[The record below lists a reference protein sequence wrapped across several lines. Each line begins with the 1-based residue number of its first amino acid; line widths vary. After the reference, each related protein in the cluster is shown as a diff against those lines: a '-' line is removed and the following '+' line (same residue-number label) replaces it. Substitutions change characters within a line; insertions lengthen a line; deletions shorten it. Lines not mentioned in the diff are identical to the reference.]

1 LAYLYFNGQL
11 FGWTPKSVQTHFVLK
26 EKCQLQISHCGDRFL
41 CICMGFWPPQ
51 LTVFIEVNFVPT
63 TGGSTSQEVP
73 L

>member
-1 LAYLYFNGQL
+1 
-11 FGWTPKSVQTHFVLK
+11 VQTHFVLK